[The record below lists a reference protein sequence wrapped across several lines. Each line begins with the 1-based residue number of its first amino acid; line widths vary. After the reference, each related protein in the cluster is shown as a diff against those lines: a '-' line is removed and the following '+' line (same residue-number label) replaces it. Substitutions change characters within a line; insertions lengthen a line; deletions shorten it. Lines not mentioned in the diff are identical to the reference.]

1 MVPFWKQDYIIRIR
15 NAAINENKVRM
26 HVPDEWILTADELYG
41 LDVHSYSE
49 IYTIAEHLYT
59 EAQAEEALKA

>member
-1 MVPFWKQDYIIRIR
+1 MTDKSQRDYIVRIR
-15 NAAINENKVRM
+15 NAAINENKIRM
-26 HVPDEWILTADELYG
+26 HVPDEWILLADELYG

-59 EAQAEEALKA
+59 EAQAKEALKG